1 MESTKKHTILLH
13 QDPDLFREAISFTAA
28 ETTFPP
34 RLIEKDYFCTLLLDY
49 FKTIEGLIFK
59 GETCLAKVHADFY
72 RLSEDMDFVVPMS
85 IDSKKNERRKVI
97 GSAKDAFHEIEHHLS
112 YFHLAESLK
121 GANESTQ
128 YIGVL
133 TYDSLISV
141 NKEIIKL
148 EISLREPLLEKPEI
162 LDTRTILLDPI
173 SSQPMIFPVPFSCI
187 SKRESYAEKFRAALT
202 RRDPAIRDYFD
213 IDYAIRRLDL
223 NIDEKSMVEL
233 VRKKLAVLGNDEIIP
248 SDDRLR
254 ALRDQIESELKPVL
268 RKRDY
273 DEFKIDRAFSI
284 VNDMYLRLKL

>member
-1 MESTKKHTILLH
+1 MESNKKQTIPLH
-13 QDPDLFREAISFTAA
+13 QDAELFREAISFTAA
-28 ETTFPP
+28 ETTFSP

-59 GETCLAKVHADFY
+59 GGTCLAKVHANFY

-85 IDSKKNERRKVI
+85 IGSKKNERRKAI
-97 GSAKDAFHEIEHHLS
+97 GSAKDAFHEIEHHLP
-112 YFHLAESLK
+112 YFHISESLK

-141 NKEIIKL
+141 NKEIVKL

-162 LDTRTILLDPI
+162 LEARTILLDPI
-173 SSQPMIFPVPFSCI
+173 SGQPMIFPVPFSCI

-213 IDYAIRRLDL
+213 IDYAIRQLNL
-223 NIDEKSMVEL
+223 NIDENMVEL
-233 VRKKLAVLGNDEIIP
+233 VRKKL
-248 SDDRLR
+248 
-254 ALRDQIESELKPVL
+254 
-268 RKRDY
+268 
-273 DEFKIDRAFSI
+273 
-284 VNDMYLRLKL
+284 